1 MHEERRKTIYCSI
14 ENDENKEILKRNYIK
29 YVLR

>member
-14 ENDENKEILKRNYIK
+14 ENDGNKKILKRTYIK